1 MIYSQ
6 FDNPFIP
13 NGPLTLGMECVYYSN
28 DIKKTLS
35 WFNTVLGWL
44 TKIEMEDDAQAIT
57 YAIAYTVPYQH
68 FSTTGDIQQK
78 AKVHIFQGEP
88 RQEIVSIIPTTKLKK
103 LVDSVNK
110 VTEEAITIQQAE
122 NGNLYAKLTTVDGS
136 ILTFYQEASYNDL

>member
-1 MIYSQ
+1 MIYSE
-6 FDNPFIP
+6 FDNPSIP
-13 NGPLTLGMECVYYSN
+13 NGPLPLGMECVYYSK
-28 DIKKTLS
+28 DIRKTLS

-44 TKIEMEDDAQAIT
+44 TKIELEDDAQTIT

-68 FSTTGDIQQK
+68 FSTIGDIQPK
-78 AKVHIFQGEP
+78 AKVHILQGEP

-110 VTEEAITIQQAE
+110 VTEETITIQQAE
-122 NGNLYAKLTTVDGS
+122 NGNLYAQLITVDGS